1 MEIILSLGWSVLV
14 AYLILRAARQERAF
28 VRLSPMGTWSPVPA
42 PRVAVIIPARDEAA
56 NIGTCLS
63 RLLRQT
69 YPAER
74 LRIIVVDDHSTDS
87 TREIVRGL
95 AALHARVTLVASPA
109 LPTGWTGKSHA
120 CWIGAQTAGDAERL
134 CFVDA
139 DVRAEPMLLATAVQK
154 MDASQLDL
162 LSLSPRQELGSFA
175 ERLIMPCGFYLL
187 AFSRTVDRRHGTSGC
202 DVTASGQFM
211 LLSRDRYMK
220 IGGHAAVR
228 ADICEDLEL
237 ARLVKRHGGQVALY
251 GGRDLLSA
259 RMYTGWRTLW
269 IGLSKNLVDTLGGA
283 RATILTSLL
292 VVVLA
297 WTAPLLPLAEG
308 LACQAGEDHACV
320 AFAVAFV
327 ASLAAFAFH
336 VAGARVFAVPFWYG
350 LLFPLGYTA
359 GALLALD
366 SVRRRR
372 TGRVIWKG
380 RTYS

>member
-1 MEIILSLGWSVLV
+1 VEIILSLGWSVLV
-14 AYLILRAARQERAF
+14 AYLILRAARQDRAF
-28 VRLSPMGTWSPVPA
+28 VRLLPSETPSPGSA
-42 PRVAVIIPARDEAA
+42 PRVAVIVPARDEAA
-56 NIGTCLS
+56 NIGTCVA

-74 LRIIVVDDHSTDS
+74 LRIIVVDDQSSDG

-95 AALHARVTLVASPA
+95 AALHARVRLVASPP
-109 LPTGWTGKSHA
+109 LPVGWTGKSHA
-120 CWIGAQTAGDAERL
+120 CWVGAQAASDAEWL
-134 CFVDA
+134 CFIDA
-139 DVRAEPMLLATAVQK
+139 DVRAEPMLLATAMRK
-154 MDASQLDL
+154 IGDSQVDL
-162 LSLSPRQELGSFA
+162 LSLSPRQEFGSFA
-175 ERLIMPCGFYLL
+175 ERLVMPCGFYLL
-187 AFSRTVDRRHGTSGC
+187 AFSRTLDRRGED

-251 GGRDLLSA
+251 GGGDLLSA

-269 IGLSKNLVDTLGGA
+269 IGLSKNLVDLLGGP

-297 WTAPLLPLAEG
+297 WTGLLLPLAEG
-308 LACQAGEDHACV
+308 LACRAGQDHVCA
-320 AFAVAFV
+320 AFAIAFV

-336 VAGARVFAVPFWYG
+336 VAGARFFAVPLWYG

-359 GALLALD
+359 GALMALD